1 MKKILVPTDFSPNAE
16 KALNYAVQIAK
27 RTRGEINIVHGV
39 ETQKIPEATQE
50 AELKMQALK
59 KSIME
64 AEQLTVHTKIYAD
77 SSVNSITTA
86 IHEYKPDLIVMGTLG
101 SSGVKELIYG
111 SRTGVIIGRS
121 PVPVLAVPL
130 LSEWTEPKKILVA
143 VNDFTIKEK
152 MTNPVFQLANLYN
165 AAVQVAVFTDTD
177 DDYVEDFDEHKKK
190 ITVFGN
196 KLKEQFPNTEIFA
209 VHLAGKHFR
218 ETLQN
223 WLNENKVDMLVL
235 LTHRRNLIGSIF
247 NSSMTKKMSYHTNIP
262 LLAIPINED

>member
-1 MKKILVPTDFSPNAE
+1 MCS
-16 KALNYAVQIAK
+16 
-27 RTRGEINIVHGV
+27 
-39 ETQKIPEATQE
+39 
-50 AELKMQALK
+50 
-59 KSIME
+59 
-64 AEQLTVHTKIYAD
+64 
-77 SSVNSITTA
+77 
-86 IHEYKPDLIVMGTLG
+86 
-101 SSGVKELIYG
+101 
-111 SRTGVIIGRS
+111 
-121 PVPVLAVPL
+121 
-130 LSEWTEPKKILVA
+130 

-152 MTNPVFQLANLYN
+152 MTTPVFQLANLYN
-165 AAVQVAVFTDTD
+165 AAVQVAIFTDTD

-190 ITVFGN
+190 ISVFGN

-223 WLNENKVDMLVL
+223 WLNENKVDMLVM

>member
-1 MKKILVPTDFSPNAE
+1 
-16 KALNYAVQIAK
+16 
-27 RTRGEINIVHGV
+27 
-39 ETQKIPEATQE
+39 
-50 AELKMQALK
+50 
-59 KSIME
+59 
-64 AEQLTVHTKIYAD
+64 
-77 SSVNSITTA
+77 
-86 IHEYKPDLIVMGTLG
+86 
-101 SSGVKELIYG
+101 
-111 SRTGVIIGRS
+111 
-121 PVPVLAVPL
+121 LAVPL

-177 DDYVEDFDEHKKK
+177 DDYIEDFDEHKKK

-223 WLNENKVDMLVL
+223 WLNENKVDMLVM

>member
-1 MKKILVPTDFSPNAE
+1 
-16 KALNYAVQIAK
+16 
-27 RTRGEINIVHGV
+27 
-39 ETQKIPEATQE
+39 
-50 AELKMQALK
+50 
-59 KSIME
+59 
-64 AEQLTVHTKIYAD
+64 
-77 SSVNSITTA
+77 
-86 IHEYKPDLIVMGTLG
+86 
-101 SSGVKELIYG
+101 
-111 SRTGVIIGRS
+111 
-121 PVPVLAVPL
+121 VPVLAVPL

-223 WLNENKVDMLVL
+223 WLNENKVDMLVM

-247 NSSMTKKMSYHTNIP
+247 NSSMTKKCRTIRIYRCWQY
-262 LLAIPINED
+262 L